1 LGKRACTGEKGVMS
15 LIVLTF
21 TVGILNLGL
30 GYALAVRWGRGPST
44 LRQAWQGLGAARHST
59 TDPEDDLEIQVDEL
73 LDEFAET
80 SLEDLLDS
88 DADEDMDIEPFDE
101 AYDDDVASL
110 SAPEGPDS
118 WNLDEK
124 YVETS
129 ILKLNIAMMK
139 SGARATEIDTRLR
152 SVRGN
157 SDHDT
162 IQSCLAELTLDCETY
177 LDELSETAERFSE
190 RIGELGELS
199 ALGEEIEMA
208 NLEQSA
214 QIETTINNL
223 NTMDFESDLEA
234 ANERLLEEIKNLRV
248 ARHKL
253 RDNQDVAFVVIARY
267 EDRMGTVEP
276 QLYNDSLTGLRNRI
290 GLETTLWEWWRQRR
304 HQSRPMSA
312 ALFDIDG
319 LSAVNEQYGSLCG
332 DRIIQQIG
340 RFIEGFVSTGDL
352 VGRYAGQQFVVVQ
365 VDVGPRAALKNFE
378 IIRQSIHKTTY
389 LQDDLPIEMTL
400 TGGVTE
406 VMQED
411 SDVGLLE
418 RLEETFRAARSSGNN
433 RSFVLDPGEMDAEP
447 KLVESPN
454 FGVEPTDVEL

>member
-1 LGKRACTGEKGVMS
+1 MS
-15 LIVLTF
+15 LVVLTL

-30 GYALAVRWGRGPST
+30 GYALAVRCGWGPGT
-44 LRQAWQGLGAARHST
+44 LRQAWQGLGAGDHSAA
-59 TDPEDDLEIQVDEL
+59 DPEDDIEIQVDEL

-80 SLEDLLDS
+80 SLEDLLDN
-88 DADEDMDIEPFDE
+88 DADEDMDIEAFDE
-101 AYDDDVASL
+101 AYDDDVAAL
-110 SAPEGPDS
+110 SSPEGPDS

-129 ILKLNIAMMK
+129 ILKLNIAAMK
-139 SGARATEIDTRLR
+139 SGARSTKIDTKLR
-152 SVRGN
+152 AMRGN

-162 IQSCLAELTLDCETY
+162 IQSCLAELTADCETY
-177 LDELSETAERFSE
+177 LTELSETAERFSQ
-190 RIGELGELS
+190 RVGELGELS
-199 ALGEEIEMA
+199 ALGEEIDMA

-214 QIETTINNL
+214 QIETTISNL

-253 RDNQDVAFVVIARY
+253 RDNQDVAFVTIARY

-276 QLYNDSLTGLRNRI
+276 QLYNDPLTGLRNRI
-290 GLETTLWEWWRQRR
+290 GVETAVWEWWRQRR

-319 LSAVNEQYGSLCG
+319 VSAVNEKYGSLRG
-332 DRIIQQIG
+332 DGIIQQIG
-340 RFIEGFVSTGDL
+340 RFIEGSVSTGDL
-352 VGRYAGQQFVVVQ
+352 VGRYAGQRFLVVQ

-389 LQDDLPIEMTL
+389 VQDDLSIQVTL
-400 TGGVTE
+400 TGGITE
-406 VMQED
+406 VMQD
-411 SDVGLLE
+411 DTDVGLLE
-418 RLEETFRAARSSGNN
+418 RLEETLRAAKSSGNN
-433 RSFVLDPGEMDAEP
+433 RSFVLDPSEMDAEP

-454 FGVEPTDVEL
+454 FGVKPRDVEL

>member
-1 LGKRACTGEKGVMS
+1 MS
-15 LIVLTF
+15 LAILTF
-21 TVGILNLGL
+21 LVGILNLGL
-30 GYALAVRWGRGPST
+30 GYALAIRWGWGPGT
-44 LRQAWQGLGAARHST
+44 LGQAWQDVDGGSHAA
-59 TDPEDDLEIQVDEL
+59 TDIEDDVEVQVDEL

-88 DADEDMDIEPFDE
+88 DAGEEMDIEVFDE
-101 AYDDDVASL
+101 AYDDDVAAL
-110 SAPEGPDS
+110 STPEGPVS

-139 SGARATEIDTRLR
+139 SGARATEIDTKLR
-152 SVRGN
+152 AVRGK

-162 IQSCLAELTLDCETY
+162 IQSCLATLTVDCETY
-177 LDELSETAERFSE
+177 LDELSEMAERFSA
-190 RIGELGELS
+190 RIGELGELAS
-199 ALGEEIEMA
+199 MGEEIEMA

-214 QIETTINNL
+214 QIETTISNL
-223 NTMDFESDLEA
+223 RTMDFETDLEA

-253 RDNQDVAFVVIARY
+253 RDNQDAAFLTIARY
-267 EDRMGTVEP
+267 EGRMGTVEQ
-276 QLYNDSLTGLRNRI
+276 QLYNDPLTGLCNRI

-304 HQSRPMSA
+304 QQSRPMSA

-319 LSAVNEQYGSLCG
+319 LTAVNEQYGSLCG

-340 RFIEGFVSTGDL
+340 RFIEGSVATGDL
-352 VGRYAGQQFVVVQ
+352 VGRFTGQQFVVVQ
-365 VDVGPRAALKNFE
+365 LDVGPRAALKHFE
-378 IIRQSIHKTTY
+378 VIRQSIHKTTY
-389 LQDDLPIEMTL
+389 LLDNQSIHLTL
-400 TGGVTE
+400 TGGITE
-406 VMQED
+406 VMQND
-411 SDVGLLE
+411 TDVGLLE
-418 RLEETFRAARSSGNN
+418 RLEETLKAARSSGGN
-433 RSFVLDPGEMDAEP
+433 RAFIFDPHEMDATP